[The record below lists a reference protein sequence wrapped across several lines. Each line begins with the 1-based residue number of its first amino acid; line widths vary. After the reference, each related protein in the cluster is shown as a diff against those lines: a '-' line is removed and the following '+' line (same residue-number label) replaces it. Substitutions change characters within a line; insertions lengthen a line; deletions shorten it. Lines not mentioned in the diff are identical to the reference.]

1 MSTPWARVIKV
12 SDFADNA
19 IGLFHTTGASL
30 PRRAD
35 KYRPLLPVLRE
46 FVLPLGASTCSE
58 PESPRIVQDYGLISA
73 IPPLSGA
80 KWLLRAHTF
89 AMGGFDRGFDHDNG
103 SERDRPA
110 EAEALGDSTVRGGE
124 PRIAVETRTRG
135 EAYADLRQIVESGWD
150 RGRRYEAP
158 HGELAMFRAE
168 RAGLPEVSSAEADRY
183 VERHRA
189 GRPWL
194 QAAERAS
201 PEALRI
207 IVAADQGGG
216 HGHIRHEGWVTEE
229 ASMRRVA
236 YLEDPAQL
244 DPDKRRAGIDGL
256 RSGSRN
262 HICADI
268 SSRITDPDAFATALA
283 RGAGHPDVRAALST
297 PYDRRQLPRPVWV
310 PIAELLGSDGHKACT
325 GWQLEP
331 AAGSVKTA
339 MENRRAWRAAIAD
352 GRRPEAPEPRTR
364 PVPTF
369 EGGTIAFVISS
380 NRQRD
385 GYEIASL
392 FPRPPVYDFPAR

>member
-1 MSTPWARVIKV
+1 VG
-12 SDFADNA
+12 
-19 IGLFHTTGASL
+19 GL
-30 PRRAD
+30 
-35 KYRPLLPVLRE
+35 
-46 FVLPLGASTCSE
+46 
-58 PESPRIVQDYGLISA
+58 
-73 IPPLSGA
+73 
-80 KWLLRAHTF
+80 
-89 AMGGFDRGFDHDNG
+89 DRGLDRDDG

-110 EAEALGDSTVRGGE
+110 EAAALADSTVQGGK

-135 EAYADLRQIVESGWD
+135 EAHADLRQIVESGWD

-158 HGELAMFRAE
+158 RGELAVFRAE
-168 RAGLPEVSSAEADRY
+168 RAGLPDVSSGEAGRY
-183 VERHRA
+183 VERNRA

-194 QAAERAS
+194 LVAERAS

-207 IVAADQGGG
+207 IVAADLGGG

-244 DPDKRRAGIDGL
+244 DPDKRRSGIDGL
-256 RSGSRN
+256 RAGNRR

-268 SSRITDPDAFATALA
+268 ASRITDPDAFATALA
-283 RGAGHPDVRAALST
+283 RGTAHPDVLAALST
-297 PYDRRQLPRPVWV
+297 PYDRDRRPRLVRI
-310 PIAELLGSDGHKACT
+310 PIADLLGTDGHEACT

-331 AAGSVKTA
+331 VAGSIDA
-339 MENRRAWRAAIAD
+339 ARDHRRAWRAAIAE
-352 GRRPEAPEPRTR
+352 GRQPDVPEPRAR

-369 EGGTIAFVISS
+369 EGGTIFFAISH

-392 FPRPPVYDFPAR
+392 FPQPAAHDLPGR